1 MKILKKS
8 IKASLD
14 IALGLALLA
23 TSPFL
28 ILFSK
33 KRSLTF
39 PISSRIIKR
48 LGFFIIPK
56 SYYFPIFDESEIK
69 EPLSKKRKLP
79 GVNFNLDYQLEF
91 LENFIYKEELES
103 NYLKP
108 GNSIF
113 NFELGNGAFEAGDFE
128 TLYQFCRTT
137 KPKRVVEIG
146 SGHST
151 KVLAW
156 ALKVNKEKD
165 NLESEHICIEPY
177 ENPWLSKLPVKVL
190 RKKVED
196 IDISFFR
203 SLKSGD
209 LLFIDSS
216 HVIRPQ
222 GDVLYEY
229 LQIIPTLN
237 KGVNVHVHDIF
248 SPRDYLESFIKD
260 FGFMWNEQYLLEALL
275 SNGSRYK
282 TTLALNLLKKDYF
295 ESLSSRCPWLTQDH
309 EPGSFYFK
317 II

>member
-1 MKILKKS
+1 MRILKKAF
-8 IKASLD
+8 KTSLD
-14 IALGLALLA
+14 IALGSALSA
-23 TSPFL
+23 MSPLL

-39 PISSRIIKR
+39 PISSKIIKK

-69 EPLSKKRKLP
+69 KPLNIKRELP
-79 GVNFNLDYQLEF
+79 GINFNLKHQLGF
-91 LENFIYKEELES
+91 LENFTFKEELES
-103 NYLKP
+103 DYLQS
-108 GNSIF
+108 GSSIF

-137 KPKRVVEIG
+137 KPKRVIEIG

-156 ALKVNKEKD
+156 ALKNNREKD
-165 NLESEHICIEPY
+165 KVDSEHICIEPY
-177 ENPWLSKLPVKVL
+177 ENPWLSRLPVKVL
-190 RKKVED
+190 REKVED
-196 IDISFFR
+196 IDISFFK

-248 SPRDYLESFIKD
+248 SPRDYLESFIKE

-275 SNGSRYK
+275 SNDSRYK
-282 TTLALNLLKKDYF
+282 TTLALNLLKNDHF

-309 EPGSFYFK
+309 EPGSFYFEV
-317 II
+317 I

>member
-1 MKILKKS
+1 MNILKKS
-8 IKASLD
+8 VKASLD
-14 IALGLALLA
+14 AALGTALLA
-23 TSPFL
+23 MSPLL

-39 PISSRIIKR
+39 PISSKIIKR

-69 EPLSKKRKLP
+69 IPLNKKRELP
-79 GVNFNLDYQLEF
+79 GIDFNQKQQLDF
-91 LENFIYKEELES
+91 LEKFVYKEELES
-103 NYLKP
+103 HYLQP

-113 NFELGNGAFEAGDFE
+113 DFELGNGAFEAGDFE

-137 KPKRVVEIG
+137 KPKRVIEIG

-156 ALKVNKEKD
+156 ALKFNKEKD
-165 NLESEHICIEPY
+165 NVDSEHICIEPY
-177 ENPWLSKLPVKVL
+177 ENPWLSDLPVKIL
-190 RKKVED
+190 REKVED
-196 IDISFFR
+196 IDASFFS

-229 LQIIPTLN
+229 LQIIPILN
-237 KGVNVHVHDIF
+237 SGVNVHVHDIF

-275 SNGSRYK
+275 SNNSRYK
-282 TTLALNLLKKDYF
+282 TTLALNLLKNDYF
-295 ESLSSRCPWLTQDH
+295 EILSCRCPWLTKDH

-317 II
+317 VI

>member
-1 MKILKKS
+1 MNILKKS
-8 IKASLD
+8 IRALLD
-14 IALGLALLA
+14 IALGSTLLA
-23 TSPFL
+23 MSPLL

-33 KRSLTF
+33 KRSLSF
-39 PISSRIIKR
+39 PVSSKIIKR

-69 EPLSKKRKLP
+69 RPLNNKRALP
-79 GVNFNLDYQLEF
+79 GVDLRIVYQLEL
-91 LENFIYKEELES
+91 LEKFVYQEELMTD
-103 NYLKP
+103 YLHP
-108 GNSIF
+108 RNGIF

-128 TLYQFCRTT
+128 ILYQFCRAT
-137 KPKRVVEIG
+137 KPKRVIEIG

-156 ALKVNKEKD
+156 ALKNNADKD
-165 NLESEHICIEPY
+165 GIDSEHICIEPY
-177 ENPWLSKLPVKVL
+177 ENPWLSDLPVDIL

-196 IDISFFR
+196 INIDFFKT
-203 SLKSGD
+203 LKSGD

-229 LQIIPTLN
+229 LQIIPSLKT
-237 KGVNVHVHDIF
+237 GVNVHVHDIF

-275 SNGSRYK
+275 GNGSRYK
-282 TTLALNLLKKDYF
+282 TLLSLNLLKHDYF
-295 ESLSSRCPWLTQDH
+295 EDIKPLCPWLTQDH

-317 II
+317 IV

>member
-8 IKASLD
+8 IKTSLD
-14 IALGLALLA
+14 IALGSALLA
-23 TSPFL
+23 ISPLL

-33 KRSLTF
+33 KRSLAF
-39 PISSRIIKR
+39 PISSKVIKK

-56 SYYFPIFDESEIK
+56 NYYFPIFDESEIEKPLK
-69 EPLSKKRKLP
+69 EKRKLP
-79 GVNFNLDYQLEF
+79 GIDFKINRQLAF
-91 LENFIYKEELES
+91 LERFTYKEELES
-103 NYLKP
+103 DYLLP
-108 GNSIF
+108 GRSIF

-137 KPKRVVEIG
+137 KPKRVIEIG

-156 ALKVNKEKD
+156 ALKNNREQD
-165 NLESEHICIEPY
+165 NVDSEHICVEPY
-177 ENPWLSKLPVKVL
+177 ENPWLSSLPVTVL
-190 RKKVED
+190 REKVED

-203 SLKSGD
+203 SLNSED

-275 SNGSRYK
+275 GNGSRYE
-282 TTLALNLLKKDYF
+282 TVLSVNLLKNDYF
-295 ESLSSRCPWLTQDH
+295 ERLSSRCPWLTQEH